1 MAWLPENWG
10 VPSEMNWFCCQ
21 LGAREHYAVPRA
33 LHRNGR
39 LLGLFTDAWIRP
51 GYPLGIL
58 KRSLRERYHDELAE
72 ATVTSAN
79 TSLLAFEAWARARG
93 LTGWNRIMS
102 RNEWFQSQ
110 ALRRLSAIC
119 HLPSASEKPTLFS
132 YSYTALEPFRFAK
145 SRRWK
150 TVLGQIDPGPEMGR
164 IADEL
169 GKRNGANASIQGPP
183 ENYWHAWRQECQLAD
198 RIVVNSQWSR
208 ECLMR
213 EKIPE
218 GKISV
223 VPLAFEQPAAVG
235 GFVREVPERF
245 TAERPLR
252 ILFLGQI
259 IFLKGILPLL
269 EAIEILQDAPIEL
282 SIVGPELCVVPAH
295 YRQLPRVRWYGSVS
309 RAKTS
314 EFYKHSDVFIFPTF
328 CDGFGLTQLEAQ
340 AWKLPVIASRCCG
353 EVVEYERNG
362 LLLDEPS
369 ATNIAAALQRLLAEP
384 GLLKR
389 LSAASGVD
397 RRFSLES
404 LASALIEKT

>member
-1 MAWLPENWG
+1 VNWI
-10 VPSEMNWFCCQ
+10 VSQ
-21 LGAREHYAVPRA
+21 LGAREHYAVARA
-33 LHRNGR
+33 LNQAGALHGLLTDLWVQPQSLLAKCGGARLRERFHPDLANAAVQEWNTGLVAFELFARLRGLRGWPLIMARNQWFQKQA
-39 LLGLFTDAWIRP
+39 LHSL
-51 GYPLGIL
+51 
-58 KRSLRERYHDELAE
+58 RSLRLAPG
-72 ATVTSAN
+72 S
-79 TSLLAFEAWARARG
+79 
-93 LTGWNRIMS
+93 
-102 RNEWFQSQ
+102 
-110 ALRRLSAIC
+110 
-119 HLPSASEKPTLFS
+119 PPTLFS

-145 SRRWK
+145 SRGWK

-208 ECLMR
+208 ECLLR
-213 EKIPE
+213 ERITAE
-218 GKISV
+218 KISV
-223 VPLAFEQPAAVG
+223 VPLAFEPPQAAG
-235 GFVREVPERF
+235 GFLRSVPERF

-259 IFLKGILPLL
+259 ILLKGILPLL
-269 EAIEILQDAPIEL
+269 EAIETLRDAPIEL
-282 SIVGPELCVVPAH
+282 SVVGPELWTVPAH
-295 YRQLPRVRWYGSVS
+295 YRIHPRVRWHGPVS
-309 RAKTS
+309 RAMTA
-314 EFYKHSDVFIFPTF
+314 EFYQSSDVFIFPTF

-353 EVVEYERNG
+353 EVVEHERNG

-397 RRFSLES
+397 RRFNLTS